1 MGFSLGDLGKVVGAG
16 IGGIGSGSPVDEAL
30 RGFDDKV
37 LGGDAADAA
46 LDAAAL
52 QATAGG
58 QAKALFDP
66 FQVLGTSGIEQ
77 AGFLTDPQQQ
87 FDFLQSNPLFN
98 LGLENLNQQTQRS
111 AAASGRLGATD
122 TNQQLI
128 NNALL
133 AASPLIGQQKQSIG
147 DLLNVGQQTASA
159 QGNLLTGIGA
169 AQAGGL
175 VGAANAQQQGI
186 GNILQLAGALGG
198 AAIGAPTIPGAGV

>member
-46 LDAAAL
+46 LSAAGIQAAAGRE
-52 QATAGG
+52 AS
-58 QAKALFDP
+58 ALFDP

-87 FDFLQSNPLFN
+87 FDLVRQNPFFD

-111 AAASGRLGATD
+111 ALAQGRGGATD
-122 TNQQLI
+122 TNQQLLL
-128 NNALL
+128 NPLL
-133 AASPLIGQQKQSIG
+133 AAQPLIQQQKGSIL
-147 DLLNVGQQTASA
+147 DLLNIGQQTASA
-159 QGNLLTGIGA
+159 QGNLRTGIGA
-169 AQAGGL
+169 AEAGGT
-175 VGAANAQQQGI
+175 VGAANAQQQGV
-186 GNILQLAGALGG
+186 GNLLNILAAVGG
-198 AAIGAPTIPGAGV
+198 GV